1 LRKSIDKR
9 YIKGGKM
16 LEKILAD
23 LNSVEGVTGSLIT
36 GKDGLVIA
44 QRAPAGVDVD
54 LASAMTATIFGTGDK
69 AVKELKQ
76 GELVQEMIEGTA
88 GKILV
93 VAGKSVILMVMTDT
107 KVNLG
112 MIRREMMRCIKEIEE
127 SL

>member
-1 LRKSIDKR
+1 
-9 YIKGGKM
+9 M
-16 LEKILAD
+16 LEKILTD
-23 LNSVEGVTGSLIT
+23 LNSIEGVTGSLVT

-44 QRAPAGVDVD
+44 QRAPAGIDVD

-76 GELVQEMIEGTA
+76 GDIVQGMIEGSA
-88 GKILV
+88 GKILI
-93 VAGKSVILMVMTDT
+93 VAGKNAILMVMTDP

-112 MIRREMMRCIKEIEE
+112 LVRIEMTRCIKEIEE